1 MPSISSCPACHR
13 DLTIPD
19 LAEHRQPLRCPLCDA
34 QFDAEQVLADS
45 VNFPPLAIVLGSD
58 NPPENPPKSSLDD
71 ALESPKHEPLP
82 PESSGQLRADLAQD
96 RPVDDIPDRAAKAE
110 AEDIPD
116 QHADVD
122 PSSDE
127 YESFGRQAAG
137 MRVAP
142 PARRKSS
149 PLAALGQLLGMAI
162 GGILG
167 LAIGYYVL
175 VWIGG
180 PRADFLE
187 LRRKVPRWFVP
198 PVRRHKAAV
207 PSAPLFSP
215 GDGHSGSSANSL
227 DGFRPQ
233 SDFGEQRHFSPAPSV
248 GDDAP
253 LPLAAS
259 QKPQSPSQPAVA
271 VEPSSTAPQENRLV
285 ERLPPD
291 PKPLPESYHGPRG
304 FHLQSAADLQAA
316 LDGADRALRCP
327 HCQAPS
333 MVRLTAFAPAVT
345 TESGGSDGA
354 VSDRPCDYCRGKQ
367 VLNLTVATFEQLC
380 ELAETVTFV
389 KFDAEDPSR
398 DRCRDSA
405 EAILLAIGGDRDKS
419 EIVGRLAGARLDDKQ
434 RESNGILLAGIVQ
447 QTRQEGELFAIQ
459 VLLFGCGRSVTV
471 ISRRP
476 PTPPVANRDCLLVLG
491 SIVDRPQDNLAG
503 YTGDR
508 PQVVW
513 GGLPLK
519 LPNAA
524 R

>member
-13 DLTIPD
+13 DLTIPE

-45 VNFPPLAIVLGSD
+45 VSFPPLAIVLGSD
-58 NPPENPPKSSLDD
+58 NPPNLSPKSSLDD
-71 ALESPKHEPLP
+71 DLESPNHEPLP
-82 PESSGQLRADLAQD
+82 REAAVQLPTEPALDHLAE
-96 RPVDDIPDRAAKAE
+96 DIPDRAAEAE
-110 AEDIPD
+110 AEGIPD
-116 QHADVD
+116 QHAEAD
-122 PSSDE
+122 PPADE
-127 YESFGRQAAG
+127 YESFGQQAAG

-142 PARRKSS
+142 PVRRKSS
-149 PLAALGQLLGMAI
+149 PLAVLGQLAGMAI

-198 PVRRHKAAV
+198 PVRRHKAAI
-207 PSAPLFSP
+207 PSAPLFSAS
-215 GDGHSGSSANSL
+215 DGHSGSSADSL
-227 DGFRPQ
+227 NRFRPQ
-233 SDFGEQRHFSPAPSV
+233 SDVAEQPHFAPLTGEDSLLPAIASAEPVAPSPPAIAV
-248 GDDAP
+248 ETAP
-253 LPLAAS
+253 L
-259 QKPQSPSQPAVA
+259 
-271 VEPSSTAPQENRLV
+271 APQQDKLV

-316 LDGADRALRCP
+316 LDRADRALRCP

-434 RESNGILLAGIVQ
+434 RGSNGILLAGIVQ

-491 SIVDRPQDNLAG
+491 SIVDSPQDNLAG
-503 YTGDR
+503 YTGDL